1 MTLGKD
7 TTGTV
12 DVLRA
17 LTPRGWTLVAVGA
30 AVGVGALLLAERDLL
45 RVAVLVV
52 SLPLASL
59 VLLAVSAPRR
69 VTHTRT
75 LSAAR
80 LPVGTECQA
89 TVTLSYSDNRWPL
102 PAGPVLVEDRLPP
115 ALGAS
120 PRFTLGLLR
129 PGEQRTLSYLLA
141 AQVRG
146 RHSIGPLVVGVTDPL
161 GCARLTRTLDP
172 QTPLL
177 VFPRTVDLPA
187 VPLPGTAL
195 VDGQRPRPV
204 PTGPEAGTMPRPYR
218 PGDDVRR
225 VHWRSTA
232 RRGHLMVRG
241 EEQPYRDRSTLLV
254 DLRAA
259 AHTVLPTA
267 SSLEETVALAA
278 SIAVHLVD
286 RGHQLRLL
294 GVAAAAASPAH
305 RDAVLD
311 LFALAQPVP
320 EPSLLAEITR
330 LSRSPAEGRGVLV
343 AVVGALTSD
352 EVAALAAC
360 AADRTRPR
368 IAVLAPQAAWTDQER
383 DRAAGRLA
391 DAGWRV
397 LCPHRLDDLPD
408 LWRSS
413 GEAR

>member
-1 MTLGKD
+1 M
-7 TTGTV
+7 
-12 DVLRA
+12 

-52 SLPLASL
+52 SLPLVSL

-259 AHTVLPTA
+259 AHTVLPAA

-294 GVAAAAASPAH
+294 AWLPQPRPRPPRRRAGPVRRPA
-305 RDAVLD
+305 RAGAV
-311 LFALAQPVP
+311 
-320 EPSLLAEITR
+320 LLAEITR
-330 LSRSPAEGRGVLV
+330 LSRSPAEGRG
-343 AVVGALTSD
+343 ARRRGGSALD

-360 AADRTRPR
+360 AADRRPR
-368 IAVLAPQAAWTDQER
+368 IGVAPQPRGPT
-383 DRAAGRLA
+383 RA
-391 DAGWRV
+391 
-397 LCPHRLDDLPD
+397 
-408 LWRSS
+408 
-413 GEAR
+413 